1 MRLKEMEA
9 VIESLLF
16 ISGEAV
22 PLSVIAKTIELD
34 KATTRAMVVDLIS
47 KYEKEKRGLRIS
59 QVEDGYQM
67 STAPKCFEY
76 IRSMYQSPVKTGLS
90 QSLLETLAIIAYKQ
104 PITKMQIEEIRGVSA
119 SHAVMKL
126 MERNLIYEV
135 GRSEVPGRP
144 ILLGTTQEFLRH
156 FGFTTME
163 ELPPLKEVKVEE
175 LKDFDGFEDLEEF
188 QKFKQGENVTI
199 FDLEEVEAVEAV
211 EEVEEVE
218 IEVEIVEVDEEEV
231 VVEEEENE

>member
-22 PLSVIAKTIELD
+22 PLTVIARTIDLD
-34 KATTRAMVVDLIS
+34 KATTRAMVNDLAV

-126 MERNLIYEV
+126 MDKNLVCEV
-135 GRSEVPGRP
+135 GRCDVPGRP
-144 ILLGTTQEFLRH
+144 ILVGTTQEFLRH
-156 FGFTTME
+156 FGFKTME

-175 LKDFDGFEDLEEF
+175 LKEFDEFEELIGYQELKDANDAND
-188 QKFKQGENVTI
+188 EN
-199 FDLEEVEAVEAV
+199 EEVGTD
-211 EEVEEVE
+211 EVDSLSAQEDE
-218 IEVEIVEVDEEEV
+218 IEE
-231 VVEEEENE
+231 